1 MRIEANANPPIMVI
15 AIETK
20 KASQSSGTIPR
31 IVVVAASI
39 TGRNL
44 DILAILIA
52 CIGIF
57 GLSSYSVQQR
67 RSEIGIRKVL
77 GATVLNIVAMLSKDY
92 LRLILIALVVAT
104 PISWYLM
111 NRWLQ
116 DFTYRIN
123 LDVWTFVVAGAITL
137 IIAGCTVS
145 YQNIKAALSNPVN
158 AIQN

>member
-1 MRIEANANPPIMVI
+1 M
-15 AIETK
+15 
-20 KASQSSGTIPR
+20 S
-31 IVVVAASI
+31 
-39 TGRNL
+39 
-44 DILAILIA
+44 ILAILIA

-77 GATVLNIVAMLSKDY
+77 GASVLNIVTMLSKDY

-104 PISWYLM
+104 PVSWYLM
-111 NRWLQ
+111 NLWLQ

-123 LDVWTFVVAGAITL
+123 LDVWTFVLAGAITL
-137 IIAGCTVS
+137 IIAGFTVS